1 MQGATTALVLLKV
14 SSVLGNEFSIEA
26 LKFIAPLLKTKQFE
40 KRIDDAIR
48 VLEQREFIE
57 IVDISE
63 NKQQL
68 CRFNKPFLRE
78 SLYQMLR
85 YKACK
90 KDLHTKT
97 EKYL

>member
-48 VLEQREFIE
+48 VLE
-57 IVDISE
+57 
-63 NKQQL
+63 
-68 CRFNKPFLRE
+68 
-78 SLYQMLR
+78 
-85 YKACK
+85 
-90 KDLHTKT
+90 
-97 EKYL
+97 